1 MGVKYIKNYLLFLGV
16 MMFIMTM
23 FGIEAASA
31 IVDNSFSDDI
41 DSLNQDI
48 NDKRNDIEKLNS
60 RIDGYKEKIKQ
71 KQSEKVSLAGE
82 MDLLDNRIAKTEL
95 EIEETNEEVNLL
107 NIEMNLLEKEI
118 HIIDS
123 KLSQDKE
130 LIVSILQEVQVM
142 DNNFPIQVFFGTDSF
157 SKLFD
162 RLDYLE
168 TINTDLKKSVDSAK
182 LSRENAVYKRGNLGS
197 KQDQLKDLE
206 LSLKKERTELESNIG
221 AKEVLLDATQRSESQ
236 FKALLDDLKQEQSFI
251 SNEIISIQ
259 TEIEGRLSKH
269 DDVGDSS
276 VLSWPIDPSIRGI
289 SATFHDPTYPYRHL
303 FEHSGLD
310 LPAKTGTPIS
320 SVAPGYV
327 AWARKGRLYGNYV
340 MIIHA
345 NGLASLYA
353 HMSATY
359 VQADE
364 FVPRGKKIG
373 AVGNTGLSTGPHLH
387 FEVRKNGIPTNPLD
401 YLISY

>member
-16 MMFIMTM
+16 MMFVMTM

-118 HIIDS
+118 YIIDS

-251 SNEIISIQ
+251 SNEIIAIQ
-259 TEIEGRLSKH
+259 T
-269 DDVGDSS
+269 
-276 VLSWPIDPSIRGI
+276 
-289 SATFHDPTYPYRHL
+289 
-303 FEHSGLD
+303 
-310 LPAKTGTPIS
+310 
-320 SVAPGYV
+320 
-327 AWARKGRLYGNYV
+327 
-340 MIIHA
+340 
-345 NGLASLYA
+345 
-353 HMSATY
+353 
-359 VQADE
+359 
-364 FVPRGKKIG
+364 
-373 AVGNTGLSTGPHLH
+373 
-387 FEVRKNGIPTNPLD
+387 
-401 YLISY
+401 